1 RSWSSPRPRC
11 VANCRSPADI
21 NHGLKIGDNYKH
33 GKTVRYSCN
42 AGFTLEG
49 EAEVTCEE
57 GTWNTDTPKCKAVEC
72 GNPGK
77 PTNGRQIVR
86 KGYVYGGSVKFVC
99 DKNYTLVGTDVI
111 YCQANRSWSSSVPR
125 CLGKCHG

>member
-1 RSWSSPRPRC
+1 MSKNKSFVYPSFSVIKSFRS
-11 VANCRSPADI
+11 VQIKANCRSPGDI

-57 GTWNTDTPKCKAVEC
+57 GTLREKKYSKRPYQFL
-72 GNPGK
+72 
-77 PTNGRQIVR
+77 R
-86 KGYVYGGSVKFVC
+86 SVHNFNCFIFLLLFRTEKR
-99 DKNYTLVGTDVI
+99 
-111 YCQANRSWSSSVPR
+111 A
-125 CLGKCHG
+125 

>member
-1 RSWSSPRPRC
+1 MSKNKSFVYPSFSVINSFRS
-11 VANCRSPADI
+11 VQIKANCRSPGDI

-57 GTWNTDTPKCKAVEC
+57 GTWNTDTPKCKGTFV
-72 GNPGK
+72 
-77 PTNGRQIVR
+77 
-86 KGYVYGGSVKFVC
+86 SVHEFVFR
-99 DKNYTLVGTDVI
+99 DI
-111 YCQANRSWSSSVPR
+111 
-125 CLGKCHG
+125 